1 MVKTIQRQVQALT
14 TSNKK
19 EWEQAI
25 KDGKF
30 IVGVRHRLQTY
41 TTVIT
46 WYDNFFDKKCIE
58 IKEYKTEAS
67 AMKLGKEIEAMI
79 YGEYGIKMGYRD

>member
-1 MVKTIQRQVQALT
+1 M
-14 TSNKK
+14 
-19 EWEQAI
+19 
-25 KDGKF
+25 
-30 IVGVRHRLQTY
+30 
-41 TTVIT
+41 
-46 WYDNFFDKKCIE
+46 YDNFFDKKCIE